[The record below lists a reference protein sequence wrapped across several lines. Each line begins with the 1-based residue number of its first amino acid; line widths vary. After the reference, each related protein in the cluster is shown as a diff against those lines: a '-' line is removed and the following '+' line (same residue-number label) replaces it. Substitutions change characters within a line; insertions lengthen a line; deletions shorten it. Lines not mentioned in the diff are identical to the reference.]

1 MQVLQI
7 DMTTLGW
14 LLFAAAAGA
23 SLLTLILL
31 GLIGHFWLGPR
42 LERKVDRRLEDG
54 AAQLEERLRQRFMD
68 LLTGRS
74 RDVIRERARDL
85 ARGVGLISG
94 RRQGPSD
101 KDDADD

>member
-1 MQVLQI
+1 MQALQI

-14 LLFAAAAGA
+14 LLFAAAAGS

-31 GLIGHFWLGPR
+31 GVIGHFWLGPR
-42 LERKVDRRLEDG
+42 LERKVDRRLEEG
-54 AAQLEERLRQRFMD
+54 AARLEERLRQRFME

-74 RDVIRERARDL
+74 REVIRERARDL

-94 RRQGPSD
+94 RRGATD
-101 KDDADD
+101 KDDADE

>member
-7 DMTTLGW
+7 DIATLAW
-14 LLFAAAAGA
+14 LLFAAAAGS

-42 LERKVDRRLEDG
+42 IERKVDRRLDEG
-54 AAQLEERLRQRFMD
+54 ASQLEDRLRRRFMD
-68 LLTGRS
+68 MLTGGS
-74 RDVIRERARDL
+74 RDMLRERAKSL

-94 RRQGPSD
+94 RQQGVID
-101 KDDADD
+101 KDDVDK

>member
-7 DMTTLGW
+7 DMATLGW
-14 LLFAAAAGA
+14 LLFAAAAGS

-31 GLIGHFWLGPR
+31 GIIGHFWLAPR
-42 LERKVDRRLEDG
+42 VERKIDRRLEEG
-54 AAQLEERLRQRFMD
+54 AAQLEERLRQRFLD

-74 RDVIRERARDL
+74 RDVIRDRAGDL

-94 RRQGPSD
+94 RRQGASD
-101 KDDADD
+101 KDDTGE